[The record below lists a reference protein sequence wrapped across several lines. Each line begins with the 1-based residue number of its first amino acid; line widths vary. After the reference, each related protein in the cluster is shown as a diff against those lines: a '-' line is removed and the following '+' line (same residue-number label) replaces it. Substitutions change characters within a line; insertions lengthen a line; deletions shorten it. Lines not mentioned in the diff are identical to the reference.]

1 MSEAPT
7 VLEANRRQASTIQD
21 REGQIS
27 VMPTVLH
34 KNYLFVLG
42 FYGIAA
48 AVAIR
53 AAAFLFSG
61 NHPSRWA
68 VVGLMLVFFA
78 LVASETQLT
87 RRFRWYP
94 YLYLALQT
102 GLVLILSLLPT
113 GLDFFVILYAPLSAQ
128 AMGFFSRPTGYWW
141 IGGFTLLTA
150 GAMIYSFDPIKG
162 VPLLLI
168 YGATFY
174 WFGSYAA
181 VTIQA
186 EAARRESQALLAE
199 LQVSH
204 RQLHELASQAE
215 ELAATEERNH
225 LAREL
230 HDSVSQTI
238 FSITLTAKA
247 ARTLLER
254 DLELVASQ
262 LDHLQELAQEAL
274 TEMRSLIFHLRPTTV
289 DEEGLVEALRK
300 HVAALESHQGL
311 TVALRVEGEKRLGR
325 HQERRLFRIIQ
336 EALNNVSKHAQ
347 TDRAAVTLRMAGGR
361 VWVQIE
367 DQGRGFD
374 PRAVG
379 ESGDHL
385 GLVGMRERV
394 ERMGGVFTVE
404 SCPGEGTRIA
414 VEVPEIQGDE
424 PNGREEVA

>member
-1 MSEAPT
+1 
-7 VLEANRRQASTIQD
+7 
-21 REGQIS
+21 
-27 VMPTVLH
+27 
-34 KNYLFVLG
+34 
-42 FYGIAA
+42 
-48 AVAIR
+48 
-53 AAAFLFSG
+53 
-61 NHPSRWA
+61 
-68 VVGLMLVFFA
+68 
-78 LVASETQLT
+78 
-87 RRFRWYP
+87 
-94 YLYLALQT
+94 LQ
-102 GLVLILSLLPT
+102 
-113 GLDFFVILYAPLSAQ
+113 
-128 AMGFFSRPTGYWW
+128 
-141 IGGFTLLTA
+141 
-150 GAMIYSFDPIKG
+150 
-162 VPLLLI
+162 
-168 YGATFY
+168 
-174 WFGSYAA
+174 
-181 VTIQA
+181 
-186 EAARRESQALLAE
+186 
-199 LQVSH
+199 
-204 RQLHELASQAE
+204 ELASQAE

-238 FSITLTAKA
+238 FSMTLTAKA

-311 TVALRVEGEKRLGR
+311 TVTLRVEGEKRLGR

-347 TDRAAVTLRMAGGR
+347 TDRAAVTLRIAGGR